1 MGAPMRAGAV
11 LTAVVF
17 ASGCV
22 ERYTIPTAQ
31 LQYLNGYDIH
41 GEQAVNGQPV
51 TERPYRLVS
60 TQGQVVDY
68 NSSKELVLLGKE
80 GKPLTPSGPYE
91 LIFINGNTF
100 DAVPLNGPAVSV
112 PLDSVSA
119 ARVTQS
125 TPDTTAVVFGSI
137 GVAVAVLS
145 VVLAIVAVANGQTV
159 PPPCCDFR
167 AQNPALK

>member
-1 MGAPMRAGAV
+1 MGAPMRVGAV

-17 ASGCV
+17 GSGCV

-41 GEQAVNGQPV
+41 AEQAVNGQPV
-51 TERPYRLVS
+51 TEKPYRLVS

-68 NSSKELVLLGKE
+68 NSSKELVLLGRD

-91 LIFINGNTF
+91 LIFINENTF
-100 DAVPLNGPAVSV
+100 DAVPLNGQSVSV
-112 PLDSVSA
+112 PLDRVSA
-119 ARVTQS
+119 AQVTQKS
-125 TPDTTAVVFGSI
+125 PDTTAAVVTGI

-145 VVLAIVAVANGQTV
+145 VVLAMVAVANGQSV

-167 AQNPALK
+167 AQNPALR